1 VNETAARFVD
11 EIAAFDPASAE
22 YLREQIELVFD
33 DPHMLDASD
42 EITWA
47 LKQINY
53 PIGDRC
59 YEVMKILEAAKP
71 KSARAKW
78 SLPALLAWR

>member
-1 VNETAARFVD
+1 VNETAARFID
-11 EIAAFDPASAE
+11 EIAAFDPAGAE

-33 DPHMLDASD
+33 DPRMLDVSD

-47 LKQINY
+47 LKQNY

-59 YEVMKILEAAKP
+59 YEVMKILERAKP
-71 KSARAKW
+71 KSTRAKW
-78 SLPALLAWR
+78 SLPKLLAWR